1 MRITPLDIRKQP
13 FPRVFRGCDSHAVYS
28 FLELVAGEYE
38 VLIRQNNEFA
48 TQIKCLEE
56 QLGKYT
62 GIERVLN
69 ETLMS
74 AQRSSDEARVNAQ
87 KEAELIIKDAQI
99 RADRYEGEARQRV
112 NALESEII
120 SIRNQRDS
128 FLARFKAMLSTQL
141 NLLEV
146 ISGDLRSDD
155 RSELETAPQPE
166 PRRTGQQAQMPSATS
181 FPPPQRGTPLR
192 NPFPPNDDKPL
203 NGMPTQ
209 PIIV

>member
-13 FPRVFRGCDSHAVYS
+13 FPRALRGCDSHAVYS

-99 RADRYEGEARQRV
+99 RADRYEAEARQRV

-155 RSELETAPQPE
+155 QGDQAAEPPRGRQQTQLPPAP
-166 PRRTGQQAQMPSATS
+166 S
-181 FPPPQRGTPLR
+181 FPPPQRGV
-192 NPFPPNDDKPL
+192 PP
-203 NGMPTQ
+203 Q
-209 PIIV
+209 PIITG

>member
-48 TQIKCLEE
+48 TQIKSLEE

-99 RADRYEGEARQRV
+99 RADRYEGEARQRA
-112 NALESEII
+112 NALESEIV

-146 ISGDLRSDD
+146 ISGDLRDD
-155 RSELETAPQPE
+155 DQDEPAASEPPRARQQTPPPAP
-166 PRRTGQQAQMPSATS
+166 S
-181 FPPPQRGTPLR
+181 FPPPQQRAAPPR
-192 NPFPPNDDKPL
+192 NPFPPNDNKPL
-203 NGMPTQ
+203 GGVPPQ

>member
-48 TQIKCLEE
+48 TQIKSLEQ
-56 QLGKYT
+56 QLEKYT
-62 GIERVLN
+62 GIERVLSD
-69 ETLMS
+69 TLMS
-74 AQRSSDEARVNAQ
+74 AQRSTDEARVNAQ

-155 RSELETAPQPE
+155 KSETVAPSPEPSRQKQPE
-166 PRRTGQQAQMPSATS
+166 QRPPAPTFP
-181 FPPPQRGTPLR
+181 PPPQRAPLMRGT
-192 NPFPPNDDKPL
+192 FPPDDKPA
-203 NGMPTQ
+203 GVPPQ
-209 PIIV
+209 PIIVG

>member
-128 FLARFKAMLSTQL
+128 FLARFQAMLSTQL

-155 RSELETAPQPE
+155 LSEQEAAAPEQP
-166 PRRTGQQAQMPSATS
+166 RARQQTQLPPAPS
-181 FPPPQRGTPLR
+181 FPPPQRGAPPR
-192 NPFPPNDDKPL
+192 NPFQPNDDKPL
-203 NGMPTQ
+203 GGVPPQ

>member
-112 NALESEII
+112 NSLESEII

-146 ISGDLRSDD
+146 ISGDLRNDD
-155 RSELETAPQPE
+155 QGEQETAAPE
-166 PRRTGQQAQMPSATS
+166 SPRSRQQAQLPPAPS
-181 FPPPQRGTPLR
+181 FPPPQRGAPLR

-203 NGMPTQ
+203 GGVPPQ

>member
-48 TQIKCLEE
+48 TQIKSLEE

-87 KEAELIIKDAQI
+87 KEAELILKDAQI
-99 RADRYEGEARQRV
+99 RADRYEGEARQRA

-146 ISGDLRSDD
+146 ISGDLRDDD
-155 RSELETAPQPE
+155 RDEPAAKPPETPRTRPQTTTP
-166 PRRTGQQAQMPSATS
+166 AAS
-181 FPPPQRGTPLR
+181 FPPPQQRATPTR
-192 NPFPPNDDKPL
+192 NPFPPNDDRPL
-203 NGMPTQ
+203 GGVPPQ

>member
-69 ETLMS
+69 DTLMS

-128 FLARFKAMLSTQL
+128 FLARFKSMLSTQL

-155 RSELETAPQPE
+155 KSEQAAPE
-166 PRRTGQQAQMPSATS
+166 PPARPKQQAPLQPAPS
-181 FPPPQRGTPLR
+181 FPPPQQRSAPTR
-192 NPFPPNDDKPL
+192 NPFPPVDDRPQ
-203 NGMPTQ
+203 GGVPPQ

>member
-13 FPRVFRGCDSHAVYS
+13 FPRALRGCDSHAVYS

-99 RADRYEGEARQRV
+99 RADRYEAEARQRV

-146 ISGDLRSDD
+146 ISGDLRDGD
-155 RSELETAPQPE
+155 RGEPAAEAP
-166 PRRTGQQAQMPSATS
+166 RARQQTQLPPAAP
-181 FPPPQRGTPLR
+181 FPPPQRGV
-192 NPFPPNDDKPL
+192 PP
-203 NGMPTQ
+203 Q
-209 PIIV
+209 PIITG